1 MATVGGRLLCT
12 SELQQLLDSKYSV
25 SEWSSLYIQEALK
38 VVEKYATDKVDAYA
52 LWKKLF
58 SVEQKQGESALK
70 FFRRV
75 ERGFKV

>member
-12 SELQQLLDSKYSV
+12 SELQQLLDNRYSV
-25 SEWSSLYIQEALK
+25 SEWSALYIQEVLK

-58 SVEQKQGESALK
+58 SVEQK
-70 FFRRV
+70 R
-75 ERGFKV
+75 